1 MESRTP
7 LRAPGPAPEL
17 SPELF
22 AARREAFYQRLEGRA
37 AVIPAA
43 PELLKSRDTEVLYR
57 ASSDLYYLT
66 GFTEPEAVAVLTP
79 ATEKRRFTLFLRPR
93 DPEREVWS
101 GARVGLERAAERFG
115 VDAVFPISELSA
127 RLPELLAGAEAVH
140 YPVGAVESLDRLLL
154 EGVVRSRRGRQRT
167 GTGLSTLV
175 DLEAI
180 TGPMRLV
187 KDPAEIDRIRVA
199 ADIAAA
205 GHVAAMERARPGVGE
220 WEIQAALEG
229 VFRSLGASGPAFP
242 SIVGAGTNATVLHY
256 VENASRV
263 REGDLV
269 LVDAG
274 AEWGMYCADITRTFP
289 ASGRFTP
296 AQRDLY
302 EVVLAAEEA
311 AIAAAAP
318 GAPFGDIHRAALRVL
333 ARGMLDLR
341 ILPEG
346 SVDGVIESG
355 AYRRF
360 YMHQTSHWLGLDVH
374 DVGAY
379 QAGGEPVR
387 LVPGMVLTVEPGVY
401 IPVGSDGVPAE
412 FQGVG
417 IRVEDDVLVT
427 ASGREILTRGVPVAA
442 DDIER
447 LVSGE

>member
-7 LRAPGPAPEL
+7 VRSPGPAPVL
-17 SPELF
+17 PPELF
-22 AARREAFYQRLEGRA
+22 ATRREAFYRRLAGAA

-57 ASSDLYYLT
+57 PSSDLYYLT

-79 ATEKRRFTLFLRPR
+79 ATEERRFTLFLRPR
-93 DPEREVWS
+93 DAEREAWS
-101 GARVGLERAAERFG
+101 GARIGLERAAELFG
-115 VDAVFPISELSA
+115 ADAVFPISELSA

-154 EGVVRSRRGRQRT
+154 EGIVRSRRGRQRT
-167 GTGLSTLV
+167 GTGLATLV
-175 DLEAI
+175 DLETV

-187 KDPAEIDRIRVA
+187 KDAAEIDRIRVA
-199 ADIAAA
+199 AGIAAA

-220 WEIQAALEG
+220 WEIQATLEG

-242 SIVGAGTNATVLHY
+242 SIVGAGANATVLHY

-263 REGDLV
+263 REGDLI

-318 GAPFGDIHRAALRVL
+318 GASFSDLHHAALKVL

-346 SVDGVIESG
+346 SVEEVIESG

-379 QAGGEPVR
+379 QESGEPVR
-387 LVPGMVLTVEPGVY
+387 LAAGMVLTVEPGIY
-401 IPVGSDGVPAE
+401 IPPGSEGVPAE
-412 FQGVG
+412 LQGVG
-417 IRVEDDVLVT
+417 IRIEDDVLVT
-427 ASGREILTRGVPVAA
+427 GGGREVLTRGVPVAA
-442 DDIER
+442 DDVER